1 MLRQTIVP
9 WMLMGWFAVRREM
22 KLLMAGFLFLD
33 LCYIVLWSAMFYS
46 EVYRWTFIEW
56 PFFAC
61 STMVSMAVLL
71 GAAIFG
77 VISWLN
83 FGKGLAH
90 YRTSLLRSVTT
101 LTL

>member
-1 MLRQTIVP
+1 
-9 WMLMGWFAVRREM
+9 
-22 KLLMAGFLFLD
+22 MAGFTFLT
-33 LCYIVLWSAMFYS
+33 LAYIVSWGAMFDAQ
-46 EVYRWTFIEW
+46 VFAWTFIEW

-90 YRTSLLRSVTT
+90 YCT
-101 LTL
+101 

>member
-46 EVYRWTFIEW
+46 EVYRWTFIE
-56 PFFAC
+56 
-61 STMVSMAVLL
+61 
-71 GAAIFG
+71 
-77 VISWLN
+77 
-83 FGKGLAH
+83 
-90 YRTSLLRSVTT
+90 
-101 LTL
+101 